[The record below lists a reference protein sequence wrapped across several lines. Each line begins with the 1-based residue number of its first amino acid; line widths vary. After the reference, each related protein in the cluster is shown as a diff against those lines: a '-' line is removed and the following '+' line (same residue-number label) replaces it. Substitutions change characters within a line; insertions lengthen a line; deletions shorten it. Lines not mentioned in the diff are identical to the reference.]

1 MLLLDNQQEEFLPL
15 SQPLTD
21 EQVSKAWEWLVW
33 ALEQPPGKRVPPDE
47 FKKLDRD
54 DWLILLEELN
64 LTYKEQ
70 REHLLQ

>member
-1 MLLLDNQQEEFLPL
+1 MLALDNQQEEFLPL

-33 ALEQPPGKRVPPDE
+33 ALEQPPSKQVPPEE

-64 LTYKEQ
+64 LTYEEQ
-70 REHLLQ
+70 REHRLQ